1 MILGPYSSKIARLSY
16 VVPQGAILVPALLA
30 LYVHVASGVGITFS
44 FAVLQINSFAFKS
57 RDSLISAVF
66 ALDVKQWI
74 SFYFLKLNE
83 NKTDIF
89 ISGNSVSKQ
98 CSGPFIRSL

>member
-44 FAVLQINSFAFKS
+44 FAVLQIN
-57 RDSLISAVF
+57 
-66 ALDVKQWI
+66 
-74 SFYFLKLNE
+74 
-83 NKTDIF
+83 
-89 ISGNSVSKQ
+89 
-98 CSGPFIRSL
+98 